1 MKIPYMYAHLLA
13 GSVWT
18 LVATS
23 WFVHFDPGY
32 PNQFPIVL
40 QSCAVA
46 TIVSVIFRG
55 LIHFF
60 LDHEKAKRD
69 AEEAK
74 LIGQAD
80 AQLTLMRYYPELFPK
95 IYPNYKRFK
104 D

>member
-1 MKIPYMYAHLLA
+1 MKIPYIYAHLLT
-13 GSVWT
+13 GSVWV
-18 LVATS
+18 LVSTS

-46 TIVSVIFRG
+46 TIAAVVFRG

-69 AEEAK
+69 EEHEK
-74 LIGQAD
+74 LAAQGEGQ
-80 AQLTLMRYYPELFPK
+80 LILMRQFPELFPK

>member
-13 GSVWT
+13 GSVWF

-23 WFVHFDPGY
+23 WYVHFDPGY
-32 PNQFPIVL
+32 PKQFPIVL

-46 TIVSVIFRG
+46 TIVSVVFRG

-69 AEEAK
+69 EERERQAYLGEAE
-74 LIGQAD
+74 
-80 AQLTLMRYYPELFPK
+80 LTLMRQFPELFPK